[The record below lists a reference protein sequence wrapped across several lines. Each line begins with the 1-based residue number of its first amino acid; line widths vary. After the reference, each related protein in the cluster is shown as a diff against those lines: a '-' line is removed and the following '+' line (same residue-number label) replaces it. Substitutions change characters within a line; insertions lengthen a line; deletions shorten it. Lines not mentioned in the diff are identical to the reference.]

1 MSHTHNHKILLF
13 YKQWISY
20 SGFVEE
26 GRVRKA
32 NWFAGQWKDEINMGI
47 LVEDWTEMR
56 KAAEILISY

>member
-1 MSHTHNHKILLF
+1 MSCKHDRDILVN

-26 GRVRKA
+26 GCIRKV

-47 LVEDWTEMR
+47 LIEDWTEMR
-56 KAAEILISY
+56 KAAEI